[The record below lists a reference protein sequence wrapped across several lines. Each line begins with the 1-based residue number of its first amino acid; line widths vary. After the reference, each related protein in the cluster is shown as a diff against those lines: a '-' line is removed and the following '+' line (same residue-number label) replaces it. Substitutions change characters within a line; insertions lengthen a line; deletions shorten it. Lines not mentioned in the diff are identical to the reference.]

1 MPRLSVSLAAAAI
14 SLGLTYATGAVLARP
29 AIHDPRDLE
38 IECRDDEC
46 VALAVADAVLGL
58 DRSTLTSMHRERAR
72 HRHA

>member
-14 SLGLTYATGAVLARP
+14 SLGLTYATGAVLAKP
-29 AIHDPRDLE
+29 AIHDPRGLE

-46 VALAVADAVLGL
+46 VAFAVADAMLGFDL
-58 DRSTLTSMHRERAR
+58 STLISVHRERAR